1 MKRVG
6 KPWFF
11 VVALLIAALAYFTFF
26 GLYGT
31 NENGESVT
39 YVRGVKDIRWGTDI
53 QGGVSVTFG
62 PAEGIDATEMQ
73 MDAVEETLNNRLVA
87 NNVTD
92 YELYVDT
99 GSDRIMVSF
108 PWKDGET
115 QDVEGTI
122 DELSATAQ
130 LLFVEG
136 IPDYI
141 AAMYLDDAGNIV
153 QVEDSAGNL
162 YNVSVEGKHVDKAQV
177 VQDQMTGQYAVSLD
191 FTAEGTEKFAQST
204 ERQLGNY
211 ISIWMDGALLSAP
224 TVESVIS
231 DGKAQITSTGG
242 FTAED
247 VTTLVNNINSGALPF
262 TLETK
267 DYDVVDP
274 TLGKDSLKAMMI
286 AGLIAFA
293 LICIFMIAYYRLP
306 GFVACIALLG
316 QAAGS
321 LAMVSGLFPIFDSFT
336 LTLPGIA
343 GIILSIGMGVDANII
358 TSERIRE
365 EIRKGKTI
373 DGSIDSGNENSFSSI
388 FDGNITVIIVAVILM
403 GVFGPPDSLWSKLL
417 TPFLWMFPTATTGA
431 IYSFGYTL
439 LVGVIF
445 NFLMGVTAS
454 RLMLKALSRFKIF
467 RKRWMYGGADE
478 K

>member
-336 LTLPGIA
+336 LTLP
-343 GIILSIGMGVDANII
+343 
-358 TSERIRE
+358 
-365 EIRKGKTI
+365 
-373 DGSIDSGNENSFSSI
+373 F
-388 FDGNITVIIVAVILM
+388 
-403 GVFGPPDSLWSKLL
+403 W
-417 TPFLWMFPTATTGA
+417 
-431 IYSFGYTL
+431 
-439 LVGVIF
+439 
-445 NFLMGVTAS
+445 
-454 RLMLKALSRFKIF
+454 
-467 RKRWMYGGADE
+467 
-478 K
+478 